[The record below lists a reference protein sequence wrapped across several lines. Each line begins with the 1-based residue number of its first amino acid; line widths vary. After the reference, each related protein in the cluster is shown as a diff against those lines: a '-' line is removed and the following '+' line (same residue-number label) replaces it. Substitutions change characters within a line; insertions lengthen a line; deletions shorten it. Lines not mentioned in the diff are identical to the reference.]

1 MQRRTFIQTIGTF
14 AAAQALPSWAQ
25 AYPVKPIRMVIAF
38 PPGGPTD
45 IVSRV
50 VAAKLSEQM
59 GQQVVVENR
68 PGAGGN
74 LGAEAVA
81 RAAPDGYTIFYNT
94 SAMTIAPA
102 LFSKVSFDPVRD
114 FAPVGLSATVPLIL
128 VASPAVPVKTLAEF
142 IDYARARGDNINYAS
157 SGTGTIT
164 HLAAALFSKEMG
176 IRATHIPYKGSAPA
190 MTDIAGGQVQY
201 MIDTIASTLGLIR
214 DGRARALAV
223 GLTRRLAV
231 LPDVPTL
238 HETVLPNFEMSAWQ
252 GIVAPAGTPAPI
264 IERLNSELNKVVAS
278 PDVRAK
284 LAAQGT
290 EPLGGTSAQYA
301 AYIKSEL
308 TRWAQVVK
316 DAGAKAD

>member
-1 MQRRTFIQTIGTF
+1 MQRRSFIK
-14 AAAQALPSWAQ
+14 AMAVASAAQALPSWAQ

-94 SAMTIAPA
+94 SAITIAPA
-102 LFSKVSFDPVRD
+102 LYSKVSFDPVRD
-114 FAPVGLSATVPLIL
+114 FVPVGLSATVPLIL
-128 VASPAVPVKTLAEF
+128 VASPTLPIKNLAEF
-142 IDYARARGDNINYAS
+142 IAYARSKGGNINYAS

-176 IRATHIPYKGSAPA
+176 IR
-190 MTDIAGGQVQY
+190 
-201 MIDTIASTLGLIR
+201 
-214 DGRARALAV
+214 
-223 GLTRRLAV
+223 
-231 LPDVPTL
+231 
-238 HETVLPNFEMSAWQ
+238 
-252 GIVAPAGTPAPI
+252 
-264 IERLNSELNKVVAS
+264 
-278 PDVRAK
+278 
-284 LAAQGT
+284 
-290 EPLGGTSAQYA
+290 
-301 AYIKSEL
+301 
-308 TRWAQVVK
+308 
-316 DAGAKAD
+316 

>member
-1 MQRRTFIQTIGTF
+1 
-14 AAAQALPSWAQ
+14 
-25 AYPVKPIRMVIAF
+25 
-38 PPGGPTD
+38 
-45 IVSRV
+45 
-50 VAAKLSEQM
+50 
-59 GQQVVVENR
+59 
-68 PGAGGN
+68 
-74 LGAEAVA
+74 
-81 RAAPDGYTIFYNT
+81 
-94 SAMTIAPA
+94 
-102 LFSKVSFDPVRD
+102 
-114 FAPVGLSATVPLIL
+114 
-128 VASPAVPVKTLAEF
+128 
-142 IDYARARGDNINYAS
+142 
-157 SGTGTIT
+157 
-164 HLAAALFSKEMG
+164 

-284 LAAQGT
+284 LAAQGA